1 MSRDRGQAHTLEGI
15 VAAILLLSS
24 LTFALQVTAVTPLSA
39 STSSQHIENQMQS
52 VADGVLAVS
61 AEDDHLKDAVL
72 FWGDEDNDD
81 TFSFHEA
88 PGTYYVNGPPAN
100 EFGEALSMAY
110 GGRAIAY
117 NVYVSYQSGAGS
129 WVTQRMVYRGRPSDN
144 AISASRTV
152 TLYDSDCMVGPNNET
167 DTTRCLND
175 EDTSDGNDWVE
186 SDFYA
191 PDISTPES
199 QGLYNVVRVEVVAWR
214 M

>member
-1 MSRDRGQAHTLEGI
+1 MSRDRGQAHTLEGV

-61 AEDDHLKDAVL
+61 AEDDYLKEAVL
-72 FWGDEDNDD
+72 FWGEDPDGE
-81 TFSFHEA
+81 FGFHGA
-88 PGTYYVNGPPAN
+88 PGVYYTNGPPDN

-117 NVYVSYQSGAGS
+117 NVYVSYQSGTGS

-152 TLYDSDCMVGPNNET
+152 TLYDSDCMLNADET
-167 DTTRCLND
+167 TDESRCLD
-175 EDTSDGNDWVE
+175 DDSPGDGWGK

-191 PDISTPES
+191 SELPDSD
-199 QGLYNVVRVEVVAWR
+199 GLYNVVRVEVVAWR

>member
-1 MSRDRGQAHTLEGI
+1 VSRDRGQAHTLEGV

-72 FWGDEDNDD
+72 FWGDKDSDD
-81 TFSFHEA
+81 EFNFYGA
-88 PGTYYVNGPPAN
+88 PGVYYTNGPPDN

-117 NVYVSYQSGAGS
+117 NVYVSYQSGTGS

-152 TLYDSDCMVGPNNET
+152 TLYDSDCMLNEDETT
-167 DTTRCLND
+167 DESRCLD
-175 EDTSDGNDWVE
+175 DDDPSDGNDWTR

-191 PDISTPES
+191 PNLPDSD
-199 QGLYNVVRVEVVAWR
+199 GLYNVVRVEVVAWR

>member
-1 MSRDRGQAHTLEGI
+1 MTRDRGQAHTLEGI

-52 VADGVLAVS
+52 VADGVLAIS
-61 AEDDHLKDAVL
+61 AEDEYLKDAVL
-72 FWGDEDNDD
+72 FWGDEDGDD
-81 TFSFHEA
+81 VFSFHGA
-88 PGTYYVNGPPAN
+88 PGVYYVNGPPEN

-117 NVYVSYQSGAGS
+117 NVYVSYQTETGS

-144 AISASRTV
+144 AISSSRTV
-152 TLYDSDCMVGPNNET
+152 TLYDSDCMVGPSNET
-167 DTTRCLND
+167 DATRCLD
-175 EDTSDGNDWVE
+175 DTETSTDDWTRD
-186 SDFYA
+186 DFYA
-191 PDISTPES
+191 PDVSS
-199 QGLYNVVRVEVVAWR
+199 SGLYNVVRVEVVAWR